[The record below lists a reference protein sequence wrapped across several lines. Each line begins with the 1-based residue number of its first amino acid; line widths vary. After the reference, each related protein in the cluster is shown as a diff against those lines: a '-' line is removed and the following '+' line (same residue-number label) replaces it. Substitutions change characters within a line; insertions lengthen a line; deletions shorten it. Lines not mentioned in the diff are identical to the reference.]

1 MYFLLDWNEIILRSL
16 KLSMLGLYLRILLR
30 LHFQTLSFWS
40 DCWRMVYKCIYRLIE
55 LGFMLS
61 GIDPLS
67 FISKGGANIL
77 GGFWPERDELC
88 TRDLQRHA
96 CETTMTFVKYVK
108 L

>member
-1 MYFLLDWNEIILRSL
+1 M
-16 KLSMLGLYLRILLR
+16 
-30 LHFQTLSFWS
+30 
-40 DCWRMVYKCIYRLIE
+40 YKCIYRLIK

-88 TRDLQRHA
+88 TWNLQCHA
-96 CETTMTFVKYVK
+96 CETTMTFVKYVN

>member
-1 MYFLLDWNEIILRSL
+1 
-16 KLSMLGLYLRILLR
+16 
-30 LHFQTLSFWS
+30 
-40 DCWRMVYKCIYRLIE
+40 
-55 LGFMLS
+55 MLS

-88 TRDLQRHA
+88 TRNLQRHA